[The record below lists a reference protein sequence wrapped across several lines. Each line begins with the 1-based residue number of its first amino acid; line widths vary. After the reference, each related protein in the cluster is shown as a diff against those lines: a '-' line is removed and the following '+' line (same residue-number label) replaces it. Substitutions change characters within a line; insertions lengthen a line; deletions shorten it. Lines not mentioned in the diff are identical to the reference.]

1 MPGTHGKA
9 LIPRATARGTLR
21 NKQEAITPG
30 RNRRGFLVLFRK
42 RKSPRTAPR
51 KGPSRIEAEGTAPS
65 RKNTASVRRPKK
77 NPDTPH
83 LAGKM
88 ARYLPETR
96 EKARCVPDS
105 GEKARY
111 VPAGRESRN
120 TLQRVLEN
128 LRHGPPRSAT
138 LRSPQPAPGNSSPNH
153 DRPPTPSKPVGWNI
167 MTGFPHT

>member
-21 NKQEAITPG
+21 NKQEPITPG
-30 RNRRGFLVLFRK
+30 RNRRGFLVLFRE

-51 KGPSRIEAEGTAPS
+51 KGPSGIEAEGTAPS
-65 RKNTASVRRPKK
+65 PGPKK
-77 NPDTPH
+77 SPDTPH

-96 EKARCVPDS
+96 EKARYIPDS

-111 VPAGRESRN
+111 LRDSREKPQHVPDSREKPN
-120 TLQRVLEN
+120 TSQRAEEN
-128 LRHGPPRSAT
+128 FRHGPARSAT
-138 LRSPQPAPGNSSPNH
+138 VRSPQPAPGNSSPNH
-153 DRPPTPSKPVGWNI
+153 DHPPPPPSSPLAGK
-167 MTGFPHT
+167 